1 MYVPYMQVYR
11 SGLGTMLRQIKG
23 VVFDMDGTLCLP
35 QTPMFK
41 EMRDALGITK
51 ATDIL
56 DYVHSLPEEEQ
67 ELAQEKLRTIA
78 RKYMVHMIPQPGLN
92 ELMDYIV
99 FKQLKM
105 TILTRNFLI
114 PVEHLRSN
122 FLKDYPMSPI
132 ITREFRP
139 PKPAPDGILLIAE
152 TWGVDPRELI
162 MIGDSIDDMQAGR
175 SAGALTVL
183 LENDVNKDVA
193 DLDVTD
199 MTIKTLPDLIPI
211 LDARVP

>member
-1 MYVPYMQVYR
+1 
-11 SGLGTMLRQIKG
+11 MLRQIKG

-41 EMRDALGITK
+41 EMRDALEITK
-51 ATDIL
+51 SVDIL
-56 DYVHSLPEEEQ
+56 DHVHSLPEQEQ
-67 ELAQEKLRTIA
+67 EEAQEKLRVIS
-78 RKYMVHMIPQPGLN
+78 RKYMVQMIPQPGLN

-99 FKQLKM
+99 SKQLPM

-122 FLKDYPMSPI
+122 YLMGYPMSPI

-139 PKPAPDGILLIAE
+139 PKPAPDGILLIAQ
-152 TWGVDPRELI
+152 TWHVDPRELI
-162 MIGDSIDDMQAGR
+162 MVGDSIDDMQAGR
-175 SAGALTVL
+175 SAGSLTVL
-183 LENDVNKDVA
+183 LENDVNQDLVN
-193 DLDVTD
+193 LDVTD
-199 MTIKTLPDLIPI
+199 MTIKTLPELIPI